1 MYGPTADK
9 MDLVATGSNNNY
21 TVFNIKSPSL
31 HFVVLTD
38 LTPSAFVWY
47 KVGSPV
53 YGWSIAYNFTVKPAA
68 GPTYPLT
75 WLAYGDMG
83 ISNSQNTADF
93 TAKLIRS
100 GEASFITHAGDISY
114 ADNRASINNGSIYE
128 GVLNDFYNEVQPSSA
143 YGAYM
148 TSSGNHEAIVDFL
161 VYRMRN
167 SPTMPQNGG
176 LFWHSYN
183 VGPVHF
189 LAFDIDQSW
198 AVGSAQHAFITA
210 DLAAVDRSVTPWTV
224 AYNHFPMLC
233 SNLFWCPG
241 SASFQVRRA
250 LSSVARGA
258 RANSDTLF
266 DPLTVRPP
274 PLPRPRLP
282 PASSSPQAL
291 YEPIFNAPAT
301 KVDLFYAGHVHAAEV
316 QWPQVGGVV
325 QQENFENVKATLQV
339 MVGFPGDIEVC
350 CNDWIK
356 PKPAYSFWR
365 EDDVAG
371 DGGLFGFSEFHI
383 ANATHLRMRMYD
395 SGNQTIVLEQW
406 ASRAV

>member
-1 MYGPTADK
+1 MLASAAPVGASRRVHKSRAPAARAAPLVVTQAPEQIRLTFTNSDSEMGVYFVTSNKTSDDYVATVMYGPSESK
-9 MDLVATGSNNNY
+9 MDLVATGSNSNY

-31 HFVVLTD
+31 HFVVLPE
-38 LTPSAFVWY
+38 LTPGAFVWY

-53 YGWSIAYNFTVKPAA
+53 YGWSINYNFTVKPAA
-68 GPTYPLT
+68 GPQYPLT

-83 ISNSQNTADF
+83 ISNSENTAAL

-100 GEASFITHAGDISY
+100 GEAQFITHAGDISY

-143 YGAYM
+143 YAAYM

-161 VYRMRN
+161 AYRMRN

-189 LAFDIDQSW
+189 LAFDIDQTW
-198 AVGSAQHAFITA
+198 AAGSPQHAFITA
-210 DLAAVDRSVTPWTV
+210 DLAAVDRAVTPWVV
-224 AYNHFPMLC
+224 AYNHFPLIC

-241 SASFQVRRA
+241 A
-250 LSSVARGA
+250 LS
-258 RANSDTLF
+258 F
-266 DPLTVRPP
+266 
-274 PLPRPRLP
+274 
-282 PASSSPQAL
+282 QAL

-316 QWPQVGGVV
+316 MYPQLGGKVV
-325 QQENFENVKATLQV
+325 QTNFDNVAVTNQV
-339 MVGFPGDIEVC
+339 MVGFPGQSS
-350 CNDWIK
+350 K
-356 PKPAYSFWR
+356 PINIPAAPF
-365 EDDVAG
+365 
-371 DGGLFGFSEFHI
+371 
-383 ANATHLRMRMYD
+383 
-395 SGNQTIVLEQW
+395 
-406 ASRAV
+406 